1 MPLFNE
7 SIVTKG
13 LRNIIDIFFG
23 KIYEINKGII
33 DLNNSIVPQLL
44 LQNTRRYF
52 SDHSKTFFPVQNNF
66 CIE

>member
-13 LRNIIDIFFG
+13 LGNIIDIFFG

-44 LQNTRRYF
+44 LQNARRY
-52 SDHSKTFFPVQNNF
+52 SVTIAKRFFQFKIISV
-66 CIE
+66 